1 MFIAYN
7 EEDLQVP
14 ELEITSE
21 MAKDYC
27 KFMNHLMA
35 EVYDLFFQ
43 EKPPRV
49 LLEMRQ
55 VLQLSHSKMIGV

>member
-7 EEDLQVP
+7 EEYLQVSK
-14 ELEITSE
+14 LEITSE

-35 EVYDLFFQ
+35 KVYDLFFQ
-43 EKPPRV
+43 KKPPGV
-49 LLEMRQ
+49 FPEMRQ
-55 VLQLSHSKMIGV
+55 IM